1 MYDVSVVIPNYNGI
15 KYLEHCL
22 EALENQREVAFET
35 IIVDNCSQDGSASLA
50 KEKFPQCCY
59 LSLDQNYGF
68 CRAVNEGIKKAAAPF
83 VVLLNNDTEVE
94 PEFLK
99 NLLDC
104 ISKDE
109 RIFSVEARMMQ
120 YHRREL
126 IDSAGTSYSALGW
139 ASANGKDKT
148 KEEFLTSRKVFA
160 ACAGAAIYRKSVFE
174 EIGYFDEEHF
184 AYLED
189 IDIGYRARIH
199 GYYNV
204 YEPSAVVYHVGS
216 GTSGSRHNEFK
227 VKYSSRNNVYLIY
240 KNMPLL
246 QILLNSPFLLI
257 GFLTKTI
264 FFTAKGFGK
273 TYVKGLAEG
282 VRLSRNNREKKIV
295 FQRKNFGSYW
305 QIQKELW
312 KNLLVYF
319 Q

>member
-22 EALENQREVAFET
+22 EALEKQRDVAFET

-148 KEEFLTSRKVFA
+148 KEKFLTSRKVFA
-160 ACAGAAIYRKSVFE
+160 ACAGAAIYRKS
-174 EIGYFDEEHF
+174 
-184 AYLED
+184 D
-189 IDIGYRARIH
+189 ILMRSILHIWKTLISDIVQGFTDITMSMSRQQLSTMWEAGRAAPGI
-199 GYYNV
+199 
-204 YEPSAVVYHVGS
+204 
-216 GTSGSRHNEFK
+216 
-227 VKYSSRNNVYLIY
+227 
-240 KNMPLL
+240 M
-246 QILLNSPFLLI
+246 
-257 GFLTKTI
+257 
-264 FFTAKGFGK
+264 
-273 TYVKGLAEG
+273 
-282 VRLSRNNREKKIV
+282 
-295 FQRKNFGSYW
+295 
-305 QIQKELW
+305 
-312 KNLLVYF
+312 NLR
-319 Q
+319 

>member
-22 EALENQREVAFET
+22 EALEKQREVAFET

-68 CRAVNEGIKKAAAPF
+68 CRAVNEGIKKAVAPF

-139 ASANGKDKT
+139 ASANGKIR
-148 KEEFLTSRKVFA
+148 RK
-160 ACAGAAIYRKSVFE
+160 KSF
-174 EIGYFDEEHF
+174 
-184 AYLED
+184 
-189 IDIGYRARIH
+189 
-199 GYYNV
+199 
-204 YEPSAVVYHVGS
+204 
-216 GTSGSRHNEFK
+216 
-227 VKYSSRNNVYLIY
+227 
-240 KNMPLL
+240 
-246 QILLNSPFLLI
+246 
-257 GFLTKTI
+257 
-264 FFTAKGFGK
+264 
-273 TYVKGLAEG
+273 
-282 VRLSRNNREKKIV
+282 
-295 FQRKNFGSYW
+295 
-305 QIQKELW
+305 
-312 KNLLVYF
+312 
-319 Q
+319 

>member
-22 EALENQREVAFET
+22 EALEKQREVAFET

-148 KEEFLTSRKVFA
+148 KEKFLTSQHARERQSTGNRSLRRLDILMRSILHIWKTLISDIVQGFTDITMSMSRQQLSTMWEAGRA
-160 ACAGAAIYRKSVFE
+160 A
-174 EIGYFDEEHF
+174 
-184 AYLED
+184 
-189 IDIGYRARIH
+189 
-199 GYYNV
+199 
-204 YEPSAVVYHVGS
+204 P
-216 GTSGSRHNEFK
+216 GT
-227 VKYSSRNNVYLIY
+227 
-240 KNMPLL
+240 M
-246 QILLNSPFLLI
+246 
-257 GFLTKTI
+257 
-264 FFTAKGFGK
+264 
-273 TYVKGLAEG
+273 
-282 VRLSRNNREKKIV
+282 
-295 FQRKNFGSYW
+295 
-305 QIQKELW
+305 
-312 KNLLVYF
+312 NLR
-319 Q
+319 